1 MENRIKKFETVFN
14 FRDFG
19 GYPTMDGSQIKTG
32 KLFRSAH
39 LHNTNDT
46 DKARLEAL
54 EIGLIVD
61 LRHAPER
68 ERQPT
73 NLADSH
79 QPQRFTYPDPEN
91 GESGKVAPHEA
102 FMQHDLHKPED
113 ARNYMLGSYKQRPHD
128 EGFKQIFSDT
138 LRHMAETGDP
148 ILVHCAAGKDRT
160 GTLCAVIKGA
170 LGVDE
175 KTIYEDFM
183 LTMTAVDV
191 DNFLAPAAQMFIKRY
206 GREIDPEA
214 IRPMFGVEEA
224 YLQSS
229 LDAIADMQGYIHD
242 HLGITDKE
250 KAALK
255 AAYLES

>member
-1 MENRIKKFETVFN
+1 MENRIKKFDGVFN

-19 GYPTMDGSQIKTG
+19 GYQTQDGKNIKAN

-39 LHNTNDT
+39 LHNTNDA
-46 DKARLEAL
+46 DKARLAEL
-54 EIGLIVD
+54 GIGLIVD

-68 ERQPT
+68 DRQPT
-73 NLADSH
+73 QWPEQQSPRRL
-79 QPQRFTYPDPEN
+79 TYPDPEH

-102 FMQHDLHKPED
+102 FMKHDLQNPED
-113 ARNYMLGSYKQRPHD
+113 ARNYMLGSYGTRPHD
-128 EGFKQIFSDT
+128 AGFKQIFGDT
-138 LRHMAETGDP
+138 LRHMAATGDP

-160 GTLCAVIKGA
+160 GTLCAIIKGA

-183 LTMTAVDV
+183 LTMTAVDI
-191 DNFLAPAAQMFIKRY
+191 DQFLKPAAQMFTQRY
-206 GREIDPEA
+206 GRPIDPEA

-229 LDAIADMQGYIHD
+229 LDAIEDMQAYIHN

-255 AAYLES
+255 AAYLE

>member
-19 GYPTMDGSQIKTG
+19 GYETVDSGKIKAN

-39 LHNTNDT
+39 LHNTNDA
-46 DKARLEAL
+46 DQARLEEL
-54 EIGLIVD
+54 DIGLIVD
-61 LRHAPER
+61 LRHKPER

-73 NLADSH
+73 KLSATHAPRRLA
-79 QPQRFTYPDPEN
+79 YPDPED
-91 GESGKVAPHEA
+91 GESAKVAPHEA

-113 ARNYMLGSYKQRPHD
+113 ARNYMIGSYGKRPHD
-128 EGFKQIFSDT
+128 EGFKQIFGDT
-138 LRHMAETGDP
+138 LRYMAETGNP

-191 DNFLAPAAQMFIKRY
+191 DSFLEPAAQMFTERY
-206 GREIDPEA
+206 GRAIDPES

-229 LDAIADMQGYIHD
+229 LNAIDDMQSYIHD
-242 HLGITDKE
+242 HLGISDKE

-255 AAYLES
+255 AAYLE

>member
-1 MENRIKKFETVFN
+1 MDNRIKKFETIFN

-19 GYPTMDGSQIKTG
+19 GYQTSDGASVKTD

-39 LHNTNDT
+39 LNNTNDA
-46 DKARLEAL
+46 DKARLAEL
-54 EIGLIVD
+54 DIGLIVD

-73 NLADSH
+73 RWPEEHKPRRL
-79 QPQRFTYPDPEN
+79 TYPDPA
-91 GESGKVAPHEA
+91 GSDSGKVAPHEA
-102 FMQHDLHKPED
+102 FMKHDLHKPED
-113 ARNYMLGSYKQRPHD
+113 ARNYMLGSYKARPHD
-128 EGFKQIFSDT
+128 DGFKTIFGDT

-160 GTLCAVIKGA
+160 GTLCAVILGA
-170 LGVDE
+170 LDVDQE
-175 KTIYEDFM
+175 TQMRDFM
-183 LTMTAVDV
+183 LTMEAVDI
-191 DNFLAPAAQMFIKRY
+191 DAFLKPAAQMFAQRY
-206 GREIDPEA
+206 GRVIDAES

-229 LDAIADMQGYIHD
+229 FEAIDDMQGYIRD

-250 KAALK
+250 KAAIK
-255 AAYLES
+255 AAYLS

>member
-1 MENRIKKFETVFN
+1 MDNRIKKFETVFN

-19 GYPTMDGSQIKTG
+19 GYQTIDGGQLTTN

-39 LHNTNDT
+39 LHNTNET
-46 DKARLEAL
+46 DKARLAEL
-54 EIGLIVD
+54 DIGLIVD

-73 NLADSH
+73 NWPESH
-79 QPQRFTYPDPEN
+79 TPRRLTYPDPEH
-91 GESGKVAPHEA
+91 GDSAKIAPHEA
-102 FMQHDLHKPED
+102 FMKHDLHKPED
-113 ARNYMLGSYKQRPHD
+113 ARNYMLRSYGARPND
-128 EGFKQIFSDT
+128 AGFKQIFGDT
-138 LRHMAETGDP
+138 LRHMAKTGDP

-175 KTIYEDFM
+175 KTIYEDYM

-191 DNFLAPAAQMFIKRY
+191 DSFLAPAAHMFTERY
-206 GREIDPEA
+206 GRAIDPEA

-229 LDAIADMQGYIHD
+229 LAAIGDIQSYISD
-242 HLGITDKE
+242 HLGITAKE

-255 AAYLES
+255 AAYLV

>member
-1 MENRIKKFETVFN
+1 MENRIKKFETIFN

-19 GYPTMDGSQIKTG
+19 GYPTVHGRKIKAN

-39 LHNTNDT
+39 LNNTNEA
-46 DKARLEAL
+46 DKARLADL
-54 EIGLIVD
+54 DIGLIVD
-61 LRHAPER
+61 LRHLPER

-73 NLADSH
+73 QWPEGHTPRRLN
-79 QPQRFTYPDPEN
+79 YPDAEH

-102 FMQHDLHKPED
+102 FMKHDLHKPED
-113 ARNYMLGSYKQRPHD
+113 ARNYMLGSYGQRPHD
-128 EGFKQIFSDT
+128 EGFKQIFGDT
-138 LRHMAETGDP
+138 LRHMAKTGDP

-175 KTIYEDFM
+175 PTIYDDFM

-191 DNFLAPAAQMFIKRY
+191 DSFLAPAAQMFTKRY
-206 GREIDPEA
+206 GRAIDPEA
-214 IRPMFGVEEA
+214 IRPMFGVEIA
-224 YLQSS
+224 YLERS
-229 LDAIADMQGYIHD
+229 LAAIEDMQSYISD
-242 HLGITDKE
+242 TLGITDKE

-255 AAYLES
+255 AAYLE

>member
-1 MENRIKKFETVFN
+1 MDNRIKKFETIFN

-19 GYPTMDGSQIKTG
+19 GYQTMDGGKVKAN

-39 LHNTNDT
+39 LHNTNEA
-46 DKARLEAL
+46 DKARLAEL
-54 EIGLIVD
+54 DISLIVD

-73 NLADSH
+73 NWPENHTPRRLS
-79 QPQRFTYPDPEN
+79 YPDPVD
-91 GESGKVAPHEA
+91 GESAKVAPHEA
-102 FMQHDLHKPED
+102 FMKHDLHKPED
-113 ARNYMLGSYKQRPHD
+113 ARNYMIGSYGARPHD
-128 EGFKQIFSDT
+128 TGFKQIFGDT
-138 LRHMAETGDP
+138 LRHMAETGEP

-183 LTMTAVDV
+183 LTMTAVDI
-191 DNFLAPAAQMFIKRY
+191 DSFLAPAAQMFTQRY
-206 GREIDPEA
+206 GRSIDPEA

-229 LDAIADMQGYIHD
+229 LEAIVDMQSYIHD

-255 AAYLES
+255 AAYLE

>member
-1 MENRIKKFETVFN
+1 MDNRIKTFETIFN

-19 GYPTMDGSQIKTG
+19 GYETMDGGKIKAN

-39 LHNTNDT
+39 LHNTNDA
-46 DKARLEAL
+46 DKARLAEL
-54 EIGLIVD
+54 GIGLIVD

-73 NLADSH
+73 NWPVNSEPRRLE
-79 QPQRFTYPDPEN
+79 YPDPEH

-102 FMQHDLHKPED
+102 FMKHDLHKPED
-113 ARNYMLGSYKQRPHD
+113 ARDYMIGSYRQRPHD
-128 EGFKQIFSDT
+128 DGFKQIFSDT
-138 LRHMAETGDP
+138 LRHMAETGEP

-160 GTLCAVIKGA
+160 GTLCAIIKGA

-183 LTMTAVDV
+183 LTMTAVDI
-191 DNFLAPAAQMFIKRY
+191 DKFLQPAVRMFTKRY
-206 GREIDPEA
+206 GRAIDPEA
-214 IRPMFGVEEA
+214 IRPMFGVEET

-229 LDAIADMQGYIHD
+229 LAAIEDMQGYISD
-242 HLGITDKE
+242 TLGITDKE

-255 AAYLES
+255 AAYLE